1 MEGIFVST
9 VDDLVRSLEGKLDQD
24 LEVIFMP
31 RYPGQTM
38 RERADMGITKVY
50 TRGGRVVI
58 EVEPK

>member
-9 VDDLVRSLEGKLDQD
+9 VDDLVRALEGKLDQD
-24 LEVIFMP
+24 LEVIFWP
-31 RYPGQTM
+31 RYSGQTM
-38 RERADMGITKVY
+38 RARADMIITKVY